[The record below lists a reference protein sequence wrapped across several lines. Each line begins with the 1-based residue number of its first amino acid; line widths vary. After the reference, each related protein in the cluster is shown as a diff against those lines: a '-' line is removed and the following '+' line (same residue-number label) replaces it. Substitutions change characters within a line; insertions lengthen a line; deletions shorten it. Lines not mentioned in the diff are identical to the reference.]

1 MKRTI
6 HRLIFVSQKQYFVF
20 DSSKKNLT
28 DKTIEQIKLDFA
40 YYLSKIMPK
49 KKIVLLYEKESSRY
63 EESASVLYEKLIDD
77 GYKDAYFIL
86 DKNYSHFHEIA
97 NKYRT
102 NILYKGSFKHYLY
115 FFMSKTFLGSE
126 ALVHAID
133 LRISNKHALNK
144 INDKSLNYVFCS
156 MVLCTWF
163 H

>member
-1 MKRTI
+1 MYLTVR
-6 HRLIFVSQKQYFVF
+6 
-20 DSSKKNLT
+20 KKNLT

-102 NILYKGSFKHYLY
+102 NILYKGSLNITYISLCRRHFWAQRLW
-115 FFMSKTFLGSE
+115 FMRL
-126 ALVHAID
+126 I
-133 LRISNKHALNK
+133 
-144 INDKSLNYVFCS
+144 
-156 MVLCTWF
+156 
-163 H
+163 